1 MKHSNNEELDS
12 KAFAIGY
19 KDGFEQKFKVNVEV
33 VLSSLLDSINDDTER
48 TVLIGYA
55 RGYYDGLCQRY
66 NIDNNYQE
74 NQIDDASTLDADKD
88 LTEGAKTQ
96 VYANRYERN
105 SEAREQCIAQKG
117 YKCSVCGMSFE
128 EVYGELG
135 SGFIHVHHI
144 VPISQ
149 IGKNYKI
156 DVERDLV
163 PVCPNCHAMLHRN
176 SQRTLTVDEL
186 RQILKANRH
195 E

>member
-1 MKHSNNEELDS
+1 MDLDS
-12 KAFAIGY
+12 EAFAIGY

-33 VLSSLLDSINDDTER
+33 VLSSLIDEISDDSER
-48 TVLIGYA
+48 AVLIGYA

-66 NIDNNYQE
+66 NVDSNYKENN
-74 NQIDDASTLDADKD
+74 IDDASTLDADKY
-88 LTEGAKTQ
+88 LMEGAKTA

-105 SEAREQCIAQKG
+105 AEARAKCIAQKG
-117 YKCSVCGMSFE
+117 CKCSVCGMEFE
-128 EVYGELG
+128 DVYGELG
-135 SGFIHVHHI
+135 SGFIHVHHV

-156 DVERDLV
+156 NIDKDLV

-176 SQRTLTVDEL
+176 SQRLLTIEEL
-186 RQILKANRH
+186 RQILKSNKH